1 MAFSSCTCPD
11 GIGFVNLKPL
21 GKNSRLFVQ
30 HEDELPVVRASLLD
44 VQLVR
49 NRVKG
54 LGFRARRKT
63 EHLIPH
69 VHTVIRSSARACS

>member
-30 HEDELPVVRASLLD
+30 HEDELSVVRLD
-44 VQLVR
+44 VELVR

-54 LGFRARRKT
+54 LGFRVRRKI

-69 VHTVIRSSARACS
+69 VHTVIGSSARACS